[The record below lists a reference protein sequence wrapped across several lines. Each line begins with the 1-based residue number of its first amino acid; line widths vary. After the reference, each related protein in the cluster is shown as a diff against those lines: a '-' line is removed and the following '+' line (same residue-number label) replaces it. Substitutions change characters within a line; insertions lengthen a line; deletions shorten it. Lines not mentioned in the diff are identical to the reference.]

1 MIQIRP
7 SAVQAQIEGKYGV
20 MSALSDECER
30 IGRAAQSF
38 ADEEAL
44 TGPGWDVAKSRIA
57 AYSKLTAAMVYAC
70 GIIGIADRH
79 VFSALSSRFGSTSAV
94 DEEEWLQMQQEAR
107 HMLAQAESILSSS
120 TSRGT
125 GQDGALGEYA
135 SAIPGYLERIRRA
148 GEVLSKI
155 YSYCEETNGLYSD
168 DELSGLCNLVA
179 RGTRALASSGFDD
192 QTCSWSAW
200 DDGWVGELDVVVQG
214 IAACDPMSETGAVD
228 TDEVSRALYMMRA
241 FPEGSAPY
249 ESAKRMLEAA
259 LGKIMEMD
267 EGARRA
273 ALACFAQSG
282 LVTGARDEYGYLSP
296 QCSDELGTI
305 LQETGTSWDVFLADA
320 GYDEHEGA
328 DDLDVADTAIGTV
341 VSGLFEAPMEDLGFT
356 TLADGFN
363 AVGGTASL
371 IFIGAEMMH
380 SYQDAYDDAFYLD
393 ERSRRI
399 HARSEL
405 DFTLCTGSG
414 EVAVGAAAGSV
425 AGFIAGGP
433 VGTAVGALVG
443 IAVSGVTG
451 ALGIDEQVHG
461 VLAPILEDYSKW
473 MYDSDKR
480 I

>member
-44 TGPGWDVAKSRIA
+44 TGPGWDAAKSRIA

-179 RGTRALASSGFDD
+179 RGTRALASSGFDG

-267 EGARRA
+267 EGVRRA

-425 AGFIAGGP
+425 AGVIAGGP

>member
-44 TGPGWDVAKSRIA
+44 TGPGWDAAKSRIA

-179 RGTRALASSGFDD
+179 RGTRALASSGFDG

>member
-44 TGPGWDVAKSRIA
+44 TGPGWDAAKSRIA

-179 RGTRALASSGFDD
+179 RGTRALASSGFDG

-267 EGARRA
+267 EGVRRA

>member
-44 TGPGWDVAKSRIA
+44 TGPGWDAAKSRIA

-107 HMLAQAESILSSS
+107 HMLAQTESILSSS

-179 RGTRALASSGFDD
+179 RGTRALASSGFDG

-267 EGARRA
+267 EGVRRA

-282 LVTGARDEYGYLSP
+282 LVTGARDEYGYFSP

-305 LQETGTSWDVFLADA
+305 LQETGTSWDVFLSDA

>member
-44 TGPGWDVAKSRIA
+44 TGPGWDAAKSRIA

-107 HMLAQAESILSSS
+107 HMLAQTESILSSS

-179 RGTRALASSGFDD
+179 RGTRALASSGFDG

-267 EGARRA
+267 EGVRRA

>member
-44 TGPGWDVAKSRIA
+44 AGPGWDAAKSRIA

-135 SAIPGYLERIRRA
+135 SAIPGYLERIRRV

-179 RGTRALASSGFDD
+179 RGTRALASSGFDG

-320 GYDEHEGA
+320 GYDKHEGA

-363 AVGGTASL
+363 AVGGIASL

-461 VLAPILEDYSKW
+461 VLEPILEDYSKW

>member
-1 MIQIRP
+1 MPGAKGGASIEAKATGTRRSPDDPNQ
-7 SAVQAQIEGKYGV
+7 AV
-20 MSALSDECER
+20 
-30 IGRAAQSF
+30 GRAAQSF

-44 TGPGWDVAKSRIA
+44 TGSGWDAAKSRIA

>member
-1 MIQIRP
+1 MPGAKGGTSIEAKATGTRRSPDDPNQ
-7 SAVQAQIEGKYGV
+7 AV
-20 MSALSDECER
+20 
-30 IGRAAQSF
+30 GRAAQSF

-44 TGPGWDVAKSRIA
+44 TGSGWDAAKSRIA

>member
-44 TGPGWDVAKSRIA
+44 TGPGWDAAKSRIA

-94 DEEEWLQMQQEAR
+94 DEEEWLQMQQKAR

-179 RGTRALASSGFDD
+179 RGTRALASSGFDG

-267 EGARRA
+267 EGVRRA

-341 VSGLFEAPMEDLGFT
+341 VSGLFEAPMWSYGLEELAKGFST
-356 TLADGFN
+356 IGGVTSATFLLAE
-363 AVGGTASL
+363 T
-371 IFIGAEMMH
+371 MH

-405 DFTLCTGSG
+405 DNTL
-414 EVAVGAAAGSV
+414 
-425 AGFIAGGP
+425 
-433 VGTAVGALVG
+433 
-443 IAVSGVTG
+443 VTG
-451 ALGIDEQVHG
+451 AGSIVICGFIGSGIGGAAGAAIGAFGGAALSVGMSVVGADKEVHG
-461 VLAPILEDYSKW
+461 MLDPMFDDYAAW
-473 MYDSDKR
+473 LNDSER
-480 I
+480 EL